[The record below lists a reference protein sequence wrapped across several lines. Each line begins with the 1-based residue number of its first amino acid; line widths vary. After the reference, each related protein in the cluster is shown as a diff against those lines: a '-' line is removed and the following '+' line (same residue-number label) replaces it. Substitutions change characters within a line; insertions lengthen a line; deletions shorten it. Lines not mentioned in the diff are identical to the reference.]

1 MKNFVSFILFFL
13 MVSEVLS
20 QRNYITP
27 EPQKISFPE
36 SKQNGF
42 RLSKKTSLEV
52 SGVDN
57 SKNFIKN
64 FISFVNQETG
74 FELNSKINKKSNI
87 LLRITDQNLNL
98 GEEGYKISILPKEN
112 LIVESNN
119 ERGLFYGIESL
130 KQIIHFTKRKRD
142 EESFTEFDVDVKVES
157 IKDVKSQQNFNAAN
171 LTTAGYKNV
180 NETGYFQG
188 LEKVETKSLD
198 VYNIMPM
205 IIEDYPRFKYRGMM
219 LDVSRHFM
227 PKEFIKKF
235 IDIMSIHKMN
245 KFHWHLTDDHG
256 WRIEIKQ
263 YPKLTEIGS
272 MRDGTLIGHSRFAG
286 KNPKFDNI
294 PHGGFYTQEEIKD
307 IIKYAEERF
316 IEIIPEIDMPGH
328 TASLIA
334 SYPEL
339 GTLKEKTEVKKIWG
353 VQDEILIPTENTF
366 NFLDNLFREIADI
379 FPSSYVHIGGDE
391 ARKKQW
397 IESEEVQKLMET
409 LEIEDEDSL
418 QTYFIGKV
426 QKILNNY
433 GKKII
438 GWDEII
444 EGGLV
449 NDATVM
455 SWRGEEGGIFAA
467 KAGNNAIMSPTS
479 HLYFD
484 YYQARTGEP
493 LAIGG
498 LIPLEKVY
506 SYEPIPEGLDIN
518 QATKILGAQG
528 NVWTEYIKTPEMVE
542 YMSVPRMTALSEI
555 VWSKRKKRDFSE
567 FIKRLNFYKYFL
579 DKKKLLNTS
588 CTKNFFME
596 LISGSYYVGYKR

>member
-1 MKNFVSFILFFL
+1 MKKFISFLLLFF
-13 MVSEVLS
+13 SISHGFS
-20 QRNYITP
+20 QKNYIIP
-27 EPQKISFPE
+27 EPQNISFPE
-36 SKQNGF
+36 SKQHGF
-42 RLSKKTSLEV
+42 RLSKKTSLEIL
-52 SGVDN
+52 GIDN
-57 SKNFIKN
+57 SKGFVKN

-87 LLRITDQNLNL
+87 LLRVTEDDLNL
-98 GEEGYKISILPKEN
+98 GDEGYKISILPKEN
-112 LIVESNN
+112 LIVESNS
-119 ERGLFYGIESL
+119 ERGLFYGIETL

-142 EESFTEFDVDVKVES
+142 EESFTDFDVS
-157 IKDVKSQQNFNAAN
+157 IKIEQLKDLKSDQNFNAAN

-180 NETGYFQG
+180 NETGYYQG

-198 VYNIMPM
+198 VYNIKPM
-205 IIEDYPRFKYRGMM
+205 LIEDYPRFKYRGMM

-256 WRIEIKQ
+256 WRIQINQ

-272 MRDGTLIGHSRFAG
+272 MREGTIIGHARFAG

-307 IIKYAEERF
+307 IIKYAQERF
-316 IEIIPEIDMPGH
+316 IEVIPEIDMPGH

-339 GTLKEKTEVKKIWG
+339 GTLKAKTEVKKIWG

-366 NFLDNLFREIADI
+366 NFLDNLFKEVTTL
-379 FPSSYVHIGGDE
+379 FPSEYVHIGGDE

-397 IESEEVQKLMET
+397 IESEEVQELMKN

-418 QTYFIGKV
+418 QTYFIGRV
-426 QKILNNY
+426 QKILDSY

-449 NDATVM
+449 SDATVM
-455 SWRGEEGGIFAA
+455 SWRGEEGGVIAA
-467 KAGNNAIMSPTS
+467 KSGNNAIMTPTS

-484 YYQARTGEP
+484 YYQAKTGEP

-506 SYEPIPEGLDIN
+506 SYEPIPDGLDIN
-518 QATKILGAQG
+518 QATRILGAQG
-528 NVWTEYIKTPEMVE
+528 NVWTEYIKTPEMAE

-567 FIKRLNFYKYFL
+567 FNTRLNFYKYFL
-579 DKKKLLNTS
+579 DLKKINYRKESFKSN
-588 CTKNFFME
+588 
-596 LISGSYYVGYKR
+596 

>member
-1 MKNFVSFILFFL
+1 MKKFVCFLLFFFTIKQVFSQKNF
-13 MVSEVLS
+13 
-20 QRNYITP
+20 ITP

-36 SKQNGF
+36 SKQYGF
-42 RLSKKTSLEV
+42 RLSKKTSLELY
-52 SGVDN
+52 GLN
-57 SKNFIKN
+57 SSVGFVKDFK
-64 FISFVNQETG
+64 SFVNQETS
-74 FELNSKINKKSNI
+74 FELNTKINKKSNI
-87 LLRITDQNLNL
+87 LLKISEKNL
-98 GEEGYKISILPKEN
+98 GLGNEGYKISILPKEN
-112 LIVESNN
+112 LVVESNS
-119 ERGLFYGIESL
+119 ERGLFYGIETL
-130 KQIIHFTKRKRD
+130 KQIIHFTKRKRE
-142 EESFTEFDVDVKVES
+142 EESFTDFDLNLKVEQ
-157 IKDVKSQQNFNAAN
+157 IKDIKSEQNFNAAN

-180 NETGYFQG
+180 NETGYYQG

-198 VYNIMPM
+198 VYNIRPM
-205 IIEDYPRFKYRGMM
+205 LIEDYPRFKYRGMM
-219 LDVSRHFM
+219 IDVSRHFM

-235 IDIMSIHKMN
+235 IDLMSIHKMN

-256 WRIEIKQ
+256 WRIQIQK

-272 MRDGTLIGHSRFAG
+272 QRDGTIIGHARFAG

-307 IIKYAEERF
+307 IIKYAQERF
-316 IEIIPEIDMPGH
+316 IEVIPEIDMPGH

-339 GTLKEKTEVKKIWG
+339 GTSKEKTEVKKIWG

-366 NFLDNLFREIADI
+366 NFLDNLFREITTL
-379 FPSSYVHIGGDE
+379 FPSEYVHIGGDE

-397 IESEEVQKLMET
+397 IESTEVQELMEN

-418 QTYFIGKV
+418 QTYFIGRV
-426 QKILNNY
+426 QKLLNKY

-449 NDATVM
+449 SDATVM
-455 SWRGEEGGIFAA
+455 SWRGEDGGITAA
-467 KAGNNAIMSPTS
+467 KSGNDAIMTPTS

-484 YYQARTGEP
+484 YYQAKTGEP

-506 SYEPIPEGLDIN
+506 SYEPIPDGLDIN
-518 QATKILGAQG
+518 QATRILGAQG
-528 NVWTEYIKTPEMVE
+528 NVWTEYIKTPKMLE

-567 FIKRLNFYKYFL
+567 FKTRLNFYKYFL
-579 DKKKLLNTS
+579 DIKKINYRKKS
-588 CTKNFFME
+588 F
-596 LISGSYYVGYKR
+596 

>member
-1 MKNFVSFILFFL
+1 MKKFVSFILFFL
-13 MVSEVLS
+13 LVSEVLS

-27 EPQKISFPE
+27 EPQKITFPE

-64 FISFVNQETG
+64 FVNFVNQETG

-87 LLRITDQNLNL
+87 LLRITDQNLDL

-112 LIVESNN
+112 LIVESNT

-142 EESFTEFDVDVKVES
+142 EESFTEFDVDVKVEN

-198 VYNIMPM
+198 VYNIMPVV
-205 IIEDYPRFKYRGMM
+205 IEDYPRFKYRGMM

-379 FPSSYVHIGGDE
+379 FPSSYVHVGGDE

-397 IESEEVQKLMET
+397 IESEEVQKLMEK

-418 QTYFIGKV
+418 QTYFIGRV

-433 GKKII
+433 EKKII

-579 DKKKLLNTS
+579 EKKKVNYRSKDL
-588 CTKNFFME
+588 
-596 LISGSYYVGYKR
+596 

>member
-1 MKNFVSFILFFL
+1 MKKFVSFILFFL
-13 MVSEVLS
+13 LVSEVLS

-27 EPQKISFPE
+27 EPQKITFPE

-42 RLSKKTSLEV
+42 RLSKKTSLEL

-87 LLRITDQNLNL
+87 VLKITDQNLDL

-112 LIVESNN
+112 LIVESNT

-142 EESFTEFDVDVKVES
+142 EESFTEFDVDVKVEN

-397 IESEEVQKLMET
+397 IESEEVQKLMEK

-418 QTYFIGKV
+418 QTYFIGRV

-433 GKKII
+433 EKKII

-567 FIKRLNFYKYFL
+567 FRKRLNFYKYFL
-579 DKKKLLNTS
+579 DKKKVNYRSKDL
-588 CTKNFFME
+588 
-596 LISGSYYVGYKR
+596 

>member
-1 MKNFVSFILFFL
+1 MKKIVFFL
-13 MVSEVLS
+13 LIFFTSEKLFS
-20 QRNYITP
+20 QKNYIIP
-27 EPQKISFPE
+27 EPQNITFPE
-36 SKQNGF
+36 SKQHGF
-42 RLSKKTSLEV
+42 RLSKKTSLEIY
-52 SGVDN
+52 GINN
-57 SKNFIKN
+57 SKNFIQN
-64 FISFVNQETG
+64 FISFVNSETG
-74 FELNSKINKKSNI
+74 FDLNSKINKKSNI
-87 LLRITDQNLNL
+87 LFRITKETL
-98 GEEGYKISILPKEN
+98 GLGDEGYKISILPKEN
-112 LIVESNN
+112 LIVESNS
-119 ERGLFYGIESL
+119 ERGLFYGVETL

-142 EESFTEFDVDVKVES
+142 EDSFTDFDINLKVEK
-157 IKDVKSQQNFNAAN
+157 IKDIKSEQNFNAAN

-180 NETGYFQG
+180 NETGYYQG

-205 IIEDYPRFKYRGMM
+205 VIEDYPRFKYRGMM

-227 PKEFIKKF
+227 PKEFVKKF

-272 MRDGTLIGHSRFAG
+272 MRDGTIIGHARFAG

-294 PHGGFYTQEEIKD
+294 PHGGFYTKEEIKD

-339 GTLKEKTEVKKIWG
+339 GTSKEKTEVKKIWG

-366 NFLDNLFREIADI
+366 IFLDNLFREISEL

-397 IESEEVQKLMET
+397 IESDEVQKLMDD

-418 QTYFIGKV
+418 QTYFIGRV
-426 QKILNNY
+426 QSILSNY

-449 NDATVM
+449 ENATVM
-455 SWRGEEGGIFAA
+455 SWRGEEGGIIAA
-467 KAGNNAIMSPTS
+467 KSGNNAIMTPTS

-484 YYQARTGEP
+484 YYQAKSGEP

-506 SYEPIPEGLDIN
+506 SYEPIPKGLDIN

-555 VWSKRKKRDFSE
+555 VWSKRRQRDFSE
-567 FIKRLNFYKYFL
+567 FEKRLNFYKYFL
-579 DKKKLLNTS
+579 DLKKVNYRD
-588 CTKNFFME
+588 KN
-596 LISGSYYVGYKR
+596 

>member
-1 MKNFVSFILFFL
+1 MKKFVSFILFFL
-13 MVSEVLS
+13 LVSEVLS

-27 EPQKISFPE
+27 EPQKITFPE

-42 RLSKKTSLEV
+42 RLSKKTSLEL

-64 FISFVNQETG
+64 FISFINQETG

-87 LLRITDQNLNL
+87 LLRIKDQNLDL
-98 GEEGYKISILPKEN
+98 GEEGYKMSILPKEN
-112 LIVESNN
+112 LIVESNT

-142 EESFTEFDVDVKVES
+142 EESFTEFDVDVKVEN

-397 IESEEVQKLMET
+397 IESEEVQKLMEK

-418 QTYFIGKV
+418 QTYFIGRV

-433 GKKII
+433 EKKII

-567 FIKRLNFYKYFL
+567 FRKRLNFYKYFL
-579 DKKKLLNTS
+579 DKKKVNYRSKDL
-588 CTKNFFME
+588 
-596 LISGSYYVGYKR
+596 

>member
-74 FELNSKINKKSNI
+74 FELNLKINKKSNI

-112 LIVESNN
+112 LIVESNT

-397 IESEEVQKLMET
+397 IESEEVQKLMEK

-579 DKKKLLNTS
+579 DKKKVNYRSKDL
-588 CTKNFFME
+588 
-596 LISGSYYVGYKR
+596 

>member
-1 MKNFVSFILFFL
+1 MKKFVSFILFFL
-13 MVSEVLS
+13 LVSEVLS

-27 EPQKISFPE
+27 EPQKITFPE

-42 RLSKKTSLEV
+42 RLSKKTSLEL

-64 FISFVNQETG
+64 FVSFVNQETG

-87 LLRITDQNLNL
+87 LLKITDQNLDL

-112 LIVESNN
+112 LILESNT

-142 EESFTEFDVDVKVES
+142 EESFTEFDVDVKVEN

-379 FPSSYVHIGGDE
+379 FPSSYVHVGGDE

-397 IESEEVQKLMET
+397 IESEEVQKLMEK
-409 LEIEDEDSL
+409 LEIEDENSL
-418 QTYFIGKV
+418 QTYFIGRV
-426 QKILNNY
+426 QKILKNY
-433 GKKII
+433 EKKII

-498 LIPLEKVY
+498 LISLEKVY

-528 NVWTEYIKTPEMVE
+528 NIWTEYIKTPEMVE

-567 FIKRLNFYKYFL
+567 FRKRLNFYKYFL
-579 DKKKLLNTS
+579 DKKKINYRNKDL
-588 CTKNFFME
+588 
-596 LISGSYYVGYKR
+596 

>member
-1 MKNFVSFILFFL
+1 MKKFVSFILFFL
-13 MVSEVLS
+13 LVSEVLS

-27 EPQKISFPE
+27 EPQKITFPE

-52 SGVDN
+52 TGVDN

-87 LLRITDQNLNL
+87 VLRITDQNLNL

-112 LIVESNN
+112 LIVESNT

-142 EESFTEFDVDVKVES
+142 EESFTEFDVDVKVEN

-397 IESEEVQKLMET
+397 IESEEVQKLMEK

-418 QTYFIGKV
+418 QTYFIGRV

-433 GKKII
+433 EKKII

-449 NDATVM
+449 NDATIM

-498 LIPLEKVY
+498 LISLEKVY
-506 SYEPIPEGLDIN
+506 SYEPIPDGLDIN

-567 FIKRLNFYKYFL
+567 FRKRLNFYKYFL
-579 DKKKLLNTS
+579 DKKKINYRSKDL
-588 CTKNFFME
+588 
-596 LISGSYYVGYKR
+596 

>member
-1 MKNFVSFILFFL
+1 MKKFVSFILFFL
-13 MVSEVLS
+13 IVSEVLS

-27 EPQKISFPE
+27 EPQKITFPE

-57 SKNFIKN
+57 SKNFIKS
-64 FISFVNQETG
+64 FVSFVNQETG

-87 LLRITDQNLNL
+87 VLRITDQNLDL

-112 LIVESNN
+112 LIVESNT

-142 EESFTEFDVDVKVES
+142 EESFTEFDVDVKVEN

-397 IESEEVQKLMET
+397 IESEEVQKLMEK

-418 QTYFIGKV
+418 QTYFIGRV

-449 NDATVM
+449 KDATVM

-528 NVWTEYIKTPEMVE
+528 NVWTEYIKTPEMAE

-567 FIKRLNFYKYFL
+567 FRKRLNFYKYFL
-579 DKKKLLNTS
+579 DKKKINYRSKDL
-588 CTKNFFME
+588 
-596 LISGSYYVGYKR
+596 

>member
-1 MKNFVSFILFFL
+1 MKKIVFFL
-13 MVSEVLS
+13 LIFFTSEKLFS
-20 QRNYITP
+20 QKNYIIP
-27 EPQKISFPE
+27 EPQNITFPE
-36 SKQNGF
+36 SKQHGF
-42 RLSKKTSLEV
+42 RLSKKTSLEIY
-52 SGVDN
+52 GINN
-57 SKNFIKN
+57 SKNFIQN
-64 FISFVNQETG
+64 FISFVNSETG
-74 FELNSKINKKSNI
+74 FDLNSKINKKSNI
-87 LLRITDQNLNL
+87 LFRITKETL
-98 GEEGYKISILPKEN
+98 GLGDEGYKISILPKEN
-112 LIVESNN
+112 LIVESNS
-119 ERGLFYGIESL
+119 ERGLFYGVETL

-142 EESFTEFDVDVKVES
+142 EDSFTDFDINLKVEK
-157 IKDVKSQQNFNAAN
+157 IKDIKSEQNFNAAN

-180 NETGYFQG
+180 NETGYYQG

-205 IIEDYPRFKYRGMM
+205 VIEDYPRFKYRGMM

-227 PKEFIKKF
+227 PKEFVKKF

-272 MRDGTLIGHSRFAG
+272 MRDGTIIGHARFAG

-294 PHGGFYTQEEIKD
+294 PHGGFYTKEEIKD

-339 GTLKEKTEVKKIWG
+339 GTSKEKTEVKKIWG

-366 NFLDNLFREIADI
+366 IFLDNLFREISEL

-397 IESEEVQKLMET
+397 IESDEVQKLMDD

-418 QTYFIGKV
+418 QTYFIGRV
-426 QKILNNY
+426 QSILSNY

-449 NDATVM
+449 ENATVM
-455 SWRGEEGGIFAA
+455 SWRGEEGGIIAA
-467 KAGNNAIMSPTS
+467 KSGNNAIMTPTS

-484 YYQARTGEP
+484 YYQAKSGEP

-506 SYEPIPEGLDIN
+506 SYEPIPKGLDIN

-555 VWSKRKKRDFSE
+555 VWSKRRQRDFSE
-567 FIKRLNFYKYFL
+567 FEKRLNFYKYFL
-579 DKKKLLNTS
+579 DLKKINYRD
-588 CTKNFFME
+588 KN
-596 LISGSYYVGYKR
+596 Y

>member
-1 MKNFVSFILFFL
+1 MKKFVSFILFFL
-13 MVSEVLS
+13 LVSEVLS

-27 EPQKISFPE
+27 EPQKITFPE

-64 FISFVNQETG
+64 FVNFVNQETG

-87 LLRITDQNLNL
+87 LLRITDQNLDL

-112 LIVESNN
+112 LIVESNT

-142 EESFTEFDVDVKVES
+142 EESFTEFDVDVKVEN

-379 FPSSYVHIGGDE
+379 FPSSYVHVGGDE

-397 IESEEVQKLMET
+397 IESEEVQKLMEK

-418 QTYFIGKV
+418 QTYFIGRV

-433 GKKII
+433 EKKII

-567 FIKRLNFYKYFL
+567 FRKRLNFYKYFL
-579 DKKKLLNTS
+579 DKKKVNYRNKDL
-588 CTKNFFME
+588 
-596 LISGSYYVGYKR
+596 

>member
-1 MKNFVSFILFFL
+1 MKKFVSFILFFL

-27 EPQKISFPE
+27 EPQKITFPE

-57 SKNFIKN
+57 SKNFIKS
-64 FISFVNQETG
+64 FVSFVNQETG

-87 LLRITDQNLNL
+87 LLRITDQNLDL

-112 LIVESNN
+112 LIVESNT

-142 EESFTEFDVDVKVES
+142 EESFTEFDVDVKVEN

-397 IESEEVQKLMET
+397 IESDEVQKLMEK

-418 QTYFIGKV
+418 QTYFIGRV

-433 GKKII
+433 EKKII

-567 FIKRLNFYKYFL
+567 FRKRLNFYKYFL
-579 DKKKLLNTS
+579 DKKKVNYRSKDL
-588 CTKNFFME
+588 
-596 LISGSYYVGYKR
+596 

>member
-1 MKNFVSFILFFL
+1 MKKFVSFILFFL
-13 MVSEVLS
+13 LVSEVLS

-27 EPQKISFPE
+27 EPQKITFPE

-64 FISFVNQETG
+64 FVNFVNQETG

-87 LLRITDQNLNL
+87 LLRITDQNLDL

-112 LIVESNN
+112 LIVESNT

-142 EESFTEFDVDVKVES
+142 EESFTEFDVDVKVEN

-198 VYNIMPM
+198 VYNLMPM

-286 KNPKFDNI
+286 KNPKFDNV

-366 NFLDNLFREIADI
+366 NFLDNLFREISDI

-397 IESEEVQKLMET
+397 VESEEVQKLMEK

-418 QTYFIGKV
+418 QTYFIGRV

-455 SWRGEEGGIFAA
+455 SWRGEEGGVFAA

-518 QATKILGAQG
+518 QATKIIGAQG

-555 VWSKRKKRDFSE
+555 VWSKRKKRDYSE
-567 FIKRLNFYKYFL
+567 FRKRLNFYKYFL
-579 DKKKLLNTS
+579 DKKKINYRSKDL
-588 CTKNFFME
+588 
-596 LISGSYYVGYKR
+596 

>member
-1 MKNFVSFILFFL
+1 MKKFVSFILFFL
-13 MVSEVLS
+13 LVSEVLS

-27 EPQKISFPE
+27 EPQKITFPE

-42 RLSKKTSLEV
+42 RLSKKTSLEL

-64 FISFVNQETG
+64 FVSFVNQETG
-74 FELNSKINKKSNI
+74 FKLNSKINKKSNI
-87 LLRITDQNLNL
+87 LLKITDQNLDL

-112 LIVESNN
+112 LIVESNT

-142 EESFTEFDVDVKVES
+142 EESFTEFDVDVKVEN

-366 NFLDNLFREIADI
+366 KFLDNLFREIADI

-397 IESEEVQKLMET
+397 IESEEVQKLMEK

-418 QTYFIGKV
+418 QTYFIGRV

-433 GKKII
+433 EKKII

-528 NVWTEYIKTPEMVE
+528 NVWTEYIKTPGMVE

-567 FIKRLNFYKYFL
+567 FRKRLNFYKYFL
-579 DKKKLLNTS
+579 DKKKVNYRSKDL
-588 CTKNFFME
+588 
-596 LISGSYYVGYKR
+596 

>member
-1 MKNFVSFILFFL
+1 MKKFVSFILFFL

-27 EPQKISFPE
+27 EPQKITFPE

-42 RLSKKTSLEV
+42 RLSKKTSLEL

-64 FISFVNQETG
+64 FVSFVNQETG

-87 LLRITDQNLNL
+87 LLRITDQNLDL

-112 LIVESNN
+112 LIVESNT

-142 EESFTEFDVDVKVES
+142 EESFTEFDVDVKVEN

-205 IIEDYPRFKYRGMM
+205 VIEDYPRFKYRGMM

-397 IESEEVQKLMET
+397 IESEEVQKLMEK

-418 QTYFIGKV
+418 QTYFIGRV

-433 GKKII
+433 EKKII

-567 FIKRLNFYKYFL
+567 FRKRLNFYKYFL
-579 DKKKLLNTS
+579 DKKKVNYRSKDL
-588 CTKNFFME
+588 
-596 LISGSYYVGYKR
+596 

>member
-1 MKNFVSFILFFL
+1 MKKFVSFILFFL
-13 MVSEVLS
+13 LVSEVLS

-27 EPQKISFPE
+27 EPQKITFPE

-42 RLSKKTSLEV
+42 RLSKKTSLEL

-87 LLRITDQNLNL
+87 LLRITDQNLDL

-112 LIVESNN
+112 LIVESNT

-142 EESFTEFDVDVKVES
+142 EESFTEFDVDVKVEN

-397 IESEEVQKLMET
+397 IESEEVQKLMEK

-418 QTYFIGKV
+418 QTYFIGRV

-433 GKKII
+433 EKKII

-567 FIKRLNFYKYFL
+567 FRKRLNFYKYFL
-579 DKKKLLNTS
+579 DKKKVNYRNKDL
-588 CTKNFFME
+588 
-596 LISGSYYVGYKR
+596 

>member
-1 MKNFVSFILFFL
+1 MKKFVSFILFFL
-13 MVSEVLS
+13 IVSEAIS

-27 EPQKISFPE
+27 EPQKITFPE

-42 RLSKKTSLEV
+42 RLSKKTSLEL

-64 FISFVNQETG
+64 FISFINQETG

-87 LLRITDQNLNL
+87 LVRITDQNLDL

-112 LIVESNN
+112 LIVESNT

-142 EESFTEFDVDVKVES
+142 EESFTEFDVDVKVEN

-397 IESEEVQKLMET
+397 IESEEVQKLMEK

-418 QTYFIGKV
+418 QTYFIGRV

-433 GKKII
+433 EKKII

-567 FIKRLNFYKYFL
+567 FRKRLNFYKYFL
-579 DKKKLLNTS
+579 DKKKVNYRSKDL
-588 CTKNFFME
+588 
-596 LISGSYYVGYKR
+596 

>member
-1 MKNFVSFILFFL
+1 MKKFVSFILFFL
-13 MVSEVLS
+13 IVSEAIS

-27 EPQKISFPE
+27 EPQKITFPE

-42 RLSKKTSLEV
+42 RLSKKTSLEL

-64 FISFVNQETG
+64 FVSFVYQETG

-87 LLRITDQNLNL
+87 LLRITDRNLDL
-98 GEEGYKISILPKEN
+98 GKEGYKISILPKEN
-112 LIVESNN
+112 LIVESNT

-142 EESFTEFDVDVKVES
+142 EESFTDFDVDVKVEN

-397 IESEEVQKLMET
+397 IESEEVQMLMEK

-418 QTYFIGKV
+418 QTYFIGRV

-433 GKKII
+433 EKKII

-567 FIKRLNFYKYFL
+567 FRKRLNFYKYFL
-579 DKKKLLNTS
+579 DKKKVNYRSKDL
-588 CTKNFFME
+588 
-596 LISGSYYVGYKR
+596 

>member
-1 MKNFVSFILFFL
+1 MKKFVFFFLFFFIIN
-13 MVSEVLS
+13 EVLS

-42 RLSKKTSLEV
+42 RLSKKTSLEL

-64 FISFVNQETG
+64 FVSFVNQETG

-87 LLRITDQNLNL
+87 LLRITDQNLDL

-112 LIVESNN
+112 LIVESNT

-142 EESFTEFDVDVKVES
+142 EESFTEFDVDVKVEN

-198 VYNIMPM
+198 VYNLMPM

-286 KNPKFDNI
+286 KNPKFDNV
-294 PHGGFYTQEEIKD
+294 PHGGFYTQEEIKE

-366 NFLDNLFREIADI
+366 NFLDNLFREISDI

-397 IESEEVQKLMET
+397 IESEEVQKLMEK

-418 QTYFIGKV
+418 QTYFIGRV

-455 SWRGEEGGIFAA
+455 SWRGEEGGVFAA

-567 FIKRLNFYKYFL
+567 FRKRLNFYKYFL
-579 DKKKLLNTS
+579 DKKKINYRSKDL
-588 CTKNFFME
+588 
-596 LISGSYYVGYKR
+596 

>member
-1 MKNFVSFILFFL
+1 MKKFVSFILFFL
-13 MVSEVLS
+13 IVSEVLS

-27 EPQKISFPE
+27 EPQKITFPE

-42 RLSKKTSLEV
+42 RLSKKTSLEL

-64 FISFVNQETG
+64 FVSFVNQETG

-87 LLRITDQNLNL
+87 LLKITDQNLDL

-112 LIVESNN
+112 LIVESNT

-142 EESFTEFDVDVKVES
+142 EESFTEFDVDVKVEN

-198 VYNIMPM
+198 VYNIIPM

-397 IESEEVQKLMET
+397 IESEEVQKLMEK

-418 QTYFIGKV
+418 QTYFIGRV

-433 GKKII
+433 EKKII

-567 FIKRLNFYKYFL
+567 FRKRLNFYKYFL
-579 DKKKLLNTS
+579 DKKKVNYRNKDL
-588 CTKNFFME
+588 
-596 LISGSYYVGYKR
+596 

>member
-1 MKNFVSFILFFL
+1 MKKFVSFILFFL
-13 MVSEVLS
+13 LVSEVLS

-27 EPQKISFPE
+27 EPQKITFPE

-42 RLSKKTSLEV
+42 RLSKKTSLEL

-64 FISFVNQETG
+64 FVSFVNQETG

-87 LLRITDQNLNL
+87 LLKITDQNLDL

-112 LIVESNN
+112 LIVESNT

-142 EESFTEFDVDVKVES
+142 EESFTEFDVDVKVEN

-198 VYNIMPM
+198 VYNIMPVV
-205 IIEDYPRFKYRGMM
+205 IEDYPRFKYRGMM

-397 IESEEVQKLMET
+397 IESEEVQKLMEK

-418 QTYFIGKV
+418 QTYFIGRV

-433 GKKII
+433 EKKII

-567 FIKRLNFYKYFL
+567 FRKRLNFYKYFL
-579 DKKKLLNTS
+579 DKKKVNYRNKDL
-588 CTKNFFME
+588 
-596 LISGSYYVGYKR
+596 

>member
-1 MKNFVSFILFFL
+1 MKKFISFLLLFF
-13 MVSEVLS
+13 SISHGFS
-20 QRNYITP
+20 QKNYIIP

-36 SKQNGF
+36 SKQHGF
-42 RLSKKTSLEV
+42 RLSKKTSLEIL
-52 SGVDN
+52 GIDN
-57 SKNFIKN
+57 SKGFVKN

-87 LLRITDQNLNL
+87 LLRVTEDDLNL
-98 GEEGYKISILPKEN
+98 GDEGYKISILPKEN
-112 LIVESNN
+112 LIVESNS
-119 ERGLFYGIESL
+119 ERGLFYGVETL

-142 EESFTEFDVDVKVES
+142 EESFTDFDVS
-157 IKDVKSQQNFNAAN
+157 IKIEQLKDLKSDQNFNAAN

-180 NETGYFQG
+180 NETGYYQG

-198 VYNIMPM
+198 VYNIKPM
-205 IIEDYPRFKYRGMM
+205 VIEDYPRFKYRGMM

-256 WRIEIKQ
+256 WRIQISQ

-272 MRDGTLIGHSRFAG
+272 MREGTIIGHARFAG

-307 IIKYAEERF
+307 IIKYAQERF
-316 IEIIPEIDMPGH
+316 IEVIPEIDMPGH

-366 NFLDNLFREIADI
+366 NFLDNLFKEVTTL
-379 FPSSYVHIGGDE
+379 FPSEYVHIGGDE

-397 IESEEVQKLMET
+397 IESEEVQELMKN

-418 QTYFIGKV
+418 QTYFIGRV
-426 QKILNNY
+426 QKILDSY

-449 NDATVM
+449 SDATVM
-455 SWRGEEGGIFAA
+455 SWRGEEGGVIAA
-467 KAGNNAIMSPTS
+467 KSGNNAIMTPTS

-484 YYQARTGEP
+484 YYQAKTGEP

-498 LIPLEKVY
+498 LITLEKVY
-506 SYEPIPEGLDIN
+506 SYEPIPDGLDIN
-518 QATKILGAQG
+518 QATRILGAQG

-567 FIKRLNFYKYFL
+567 FNTRLNFYKYFL
-579 DKKKLLNTS
+579 DLKKINYRKESFKSN
-588 CTKNFFME
+588 
-596 LISGSYYVGYKR
+596 

>member
-1 MKNFVSFILFFL
+1 MKKFVSFILFFL
-13 MVSEVLS
+13 LVSEVLS

-27 EPQKISFPE
+27 EPQKITFPE

-42 RLSKKTSLEV
+42 RLSKKTSLEL

-64 FISFVNQETG
+64 FVSFVNQETG

-87 LLRITDQNLNL
+87 LLRITDQNLDL
-98 GEEGYKISILPKEN
+98 GDEGYKISILPKEN
-112 LIVESNN
+112 LIVESNT
-119 ERGLFYGIESL
+119 ERGLFYGIQSL

-142 EESFTEFDVDVKVES
+142 EESFTEFDVDVKVEN

-198 VYNIMPM
+198 VYNIMPLV
-205 IIEDYPRFKYRGMM
+205 IEDYPRFKYRGMM

-379 FPSSYVHIGGDE
+379 FPSLYVHIGGDE

-397 IESEEVQKLMET
+397 IESEEVQKLMEK

-418 QTYFIGKV
+418 QTYFIGRV

-506 SYEPIPEGLDIN
+506 SYEPIPEALDIN
-518 QATKILGAQG
+518 QATMILGAQG

-567 FIKRLNFYKYFL
+567 FRKRLNFYKYFL
-579 DKKKLLNTS
+579 DKKKVNYRSKDL
-588 CTKNFFME
+588 
-596 LISGSYYVGYKR
+596 

>member
-1 MKNFVSFILFFL
+1 MKKFVSFILFFL
-13 MVSEVLS
+13 LVSEVLS

-27 EPQKISFPE
+27 EPQKITFPE

-42 RLSKKTSLEV
+42 RLSKKTSLEL

-64 FISFVNQETG
+64 FVSFINQETG

-87 LLRITDQNLNL
+87 LLRIIDQNLDL

-112 LIVESNN
+112 LIVESNT

-142 EESFTEFDVDVKVES
+142 EESFTEFDVDVKVEN

-397 IESEEVQKLMET
+397 IESEEVQKLMEK

-418 QTYFIGKV
+418 QTYFIGRV

-433 GKKII
+433 EKKII

-567 FIKRLNFYKYFL
+567 FRKRLNFYKYFL
-579 DKKKLLNTS
+579 DKKKVNYRSKDL
-588 CTKNFFME
+588 
-596 LISGSYYVGYKR
+596 

>member
-1 MKNFVSFILFFL
+1 MKKFVSFILFFL
-13 MVSEVLS
+13 IVSEAIS

-27 EPQKISFPE
+27 EPQKITFPE

-42 RLSKKTSLEV
+42 RLSKKTSLEL

-64 FISFVNQETG
+64 FVSFVNQETG

-87 LLRITDQNLNL
+87 LLRITDRNLDL
-98 GEEGYKISILPKEN
+98 GKEGYKISILPKEN
-112 LIVESNN
+112 LIVESNT

-142 EESFTEFDVDVKVES
+142 EESFTEFDVDVKVEN

-272 MRDGTLIGHSRFAG
+272 MRNGTLIGHSRFAG

-397 IESEEVQKLMET
+397 IESDEVQKLMEK

-418 QTYFIGKV
+418 QTYFIGRV

-433 GKKII
+433 EKKII

-567 FIKRLNFYKYFL
+567 FRKRLNFYKYFL
-579 DKKKLLNTS
+579 DKKKVNYRSKDL
-588 CTKNFFME
+588 
-596 LISGSYYVGYKR
+596 

>member
-1 MKNFVSFILFFL
+1 MKKFVSFILFFL
-13 MVSEVLS
+13 LVSEVLS

-27 EPQKISFPE
+27 EPQKITFPE

-42 RLSKKTSLEV
+42 RLSKKTSLEL

-64 FISFVNQETG
+64 FVSFVNQETG

-87 LLRITDQNLNL
+87 LLKITDQNLDL

-112 LIVESNN
+112 LILESNT

-142 EESFTEFDVDVKVES
+142 EESFTEFDVDVKVEN

-198 VYNIMPM
+198 VYNIKPM

-366 NFLDNLFREIADI
+366 NFLDNLFREITDI

-397 IESEEVQKLMET
+397 IESEEVQKLMEK

-418 QTYFIGKV
+418 QTYFIGRI

-433 GKKII
+433 EKKII

-455 SWRGEEGGIFAA
+455 SWRGEEGGIYAA

-567 FIKRLNFYKYFL
+567 FRKRLNFYKYFL
-579 DKKKLLNTS
+579 DKKKVNYRNKDL
-588 CTKNFFME
+588 
-596 LISGSYYVGYKR
+596 

>member
-112 LIVESNN
+112 LIVESNT

-142 EESFTEFDVDVKVES
+142 EESFTEFDVDVKVEN

-397 IESEEVQKLMET
+397 IESEEVQKLMEK

-579 DKKKLLNTS
+579 DKKKVNYRSKDL
-588 CTKNFFME
+588 
-596 LISGSYYVGYKR
+596 

>member
-1 MKNFVSFILFFL
+1 MKKFVSFILFFL
-13 MVSEVLS
+13 LVSEVLS

-27 EPQKISFPE
+27 EPQKITFPE

-64 FISFVNQETG
+64 FVNFVNQETG

-87 LLRITDQNLNL
+87 LLRVTDQNLDL

-112 LIVESNN
+112 LIVESNT

-142 EESFTEFDVDVKVES
+142 EESFTEFDVDVKVEN

-198 VYNIMPM
+198 VYNIMPVV
-205 IIEDYPRFKYRGMM
+205 IEDYPRFKYRGMM

-397 IESEEVQKLMET
+397 IESEEVQKLMEK

-418 QTYFIGKV
+418 QTYFIGRV

-433 GKKII
+433 EKKII

-542 YMSVPRMTALSEI
+542 YMSMPRMTALSEI

-567 FIKRLNFYKYFL
+567 FRKRLNFYKYFL
-579 DKKKLLNTS
+579 DKKKVNYRNKDL
-588 CTKNFFME
+588 
-596 LISGSYYVGYKR
+596 